1 MLPIARWDSGNGKSR
16 LIFSLWAVSRQ
27 TCLCRFTLALI
38 STLGCRIP
46 VEITQGKGKKEKKKR
61 KRKEKGKKKKTDA
74 ASVMKRNRSV
84 FSIVYIPAYGTLN
97 GIYPDWDGLSAQ
109 ASDAL
114 QQRYC
119 KASWRNHFRFC
130 KKIDNSE
137 QAEIAAVQPASTQ
150 TASDS
155 LAVVSL
161 RVNSSP
167 TIVHHRPPST
177 THHIWNVL
185 SLRRNLA

>member
-1 MLPIARWDSGNGKSR
+1 M
-16 LIFSLWAVSRQ
+16 SRQ

-46 VEITQGKGKKEKKKR
+46 VEITQGKGKKERERKKK
-61 KRKEKGKKKKTDA
+61 KEKTDA
-74 ASVMKRNRSV
+74 ASVTKRNRLV

-119 KASWRNHFRFC
+119 KAS
-130 KKIDNSE
+130 
-137 QAEIAAVQPASTQ
+137 
-150 TASDS
+150 
-155 LAVVSL
+155 
-161 RVNSSP
+161 
-167 TIVHHRPPST
+167 
-177 THHIWNVL
+177 
-185 SLRRNLA
+185 